1 MSRNYKNKV
10 TGSLVNITTF
20 DPTTGEITGF
30 APVGNIELGPVANI
44 TILGGTTGQFL
55 QTDGNG
61 NLTWATGGGGGGG
74 GNNISN
80 GSSSVDI
87 PVSGGNVITSVAG
100 AQKFNVGSTDIQVT
114 ANIVPS
120 ANLVYSLGSPT
131 QQWKDLYVS
140 SNTIFLNNIPLSLD
154 SNSALTVNGLPV
166 VTEGSINQGSIQ
178 TVGNVTAGN
187 LNANGAVNAT
197 GNITGGNL
205 ITAGTVNANRIT
217 ANGANLGAIGNVK
230 ITGGTNGQFLQTD
243 GNGNLAWATGG
254 GGGNGVPGGSNT
266 QVQYNDNGV
275 FGGSPA
281 FTFDEVSNT
290 LSATSIAGSL
300 TTASQPNVTSVGTLT
315 SLAVTGNVS
324 AGNAALGN
332 TVTANYVA
340 GILTTTSQP
349 NVTSVGTLTGLTA
362 TGVVDLTTASNVSLG
377 PVLNVKI
384 TGGVSGQYLR
394 TDGAGTLSWAAAATT
409 GGTNTQIQFNDSG
422 NFAGSANLT
431 FNKTTNTLS
440 ATRILGTLA
449 TAAQPNVTSLGNL
462 TGLTSAGNV
471 NLADATTVSLGP
483 VGNVKITG
491 GVSGQVLS
499 TDGAGNLSWSAAATP
514 TKIANGSADISAF
527 SANTNLAF
535 TGNLAP
541 AANITYS
548 IGSSAARVKDI
559 FSQTVTAVTATL
571 GNLAG
576 NTTVAGTLL
585 TPVANLKM
593 SGGSNGQ
600 ILKTDGNGNLSFAD
614 LTAGDRISNGGSNVA
629 IPNSDGNVI
638 MGITGIANAAII
650 SANALATRLD
660 LATGFI
666 TGQSGGL
673 SLSNVVQVT
682 TAGGGGIA
690 PTANNASA
698 LGGPAFRWSDAYAV
712 NADFTGNVN
721 ANTGAVRAANI
732 TSTGNLAVTN
742 TTTTANLTVSNTAN
756 VANLN
761 ANGNTVLAN
770 TSIDTL
776 TVTGNGIVNGNLT
789 VTGNLIYNDQSSLA
803 VEDPVIQLGV
813 APNGVPL
820 SSNDGKD
827 RGTEL
832 HTFGAELVTTVLAP
846 MIPNNEVQ
854 LTDLGS
860 NALVGL
866 AFYSN
871 AANGQPTWPA
881 NTTVI
886 AWSGAAN
893 NVVTLSADRVIA
905 PAPGDKIIIGS
916 DRLEFMGYMN
926 SANIFVVASNVT
938 NNNNLITVN
947 EYANFRANSITSANI
962 AATGNI
968 TVTGNITA
976 NANITAVDRITAAN
990 ANITTLANI
999 ANLEGNVA
1007 NIVTVT
1013 AGNITANGNITGNIL
1028 AGNTLNVSVLAN
1040 VANLQVNT
1048 TANLGA
1054 VANVKI
1060 NGGTANQFLKT
1071 DGNGNLGWASI
1082 PPGDRISNGN
1092 SSVTIGV
1099 VDGPV
1104 LVSSN
1109 GVVVGTFTDTTAT
1122 VNANLEVIGIAN
1134 ITGNANILGNV
1145 GISYELA
1152 GNTANFSNVTVNGPI
1167 AVTGN
1172 ANVTGNTALA
1182 GNVTVGYELAG
1193 NTANM
1198 ASLRLSGSLT
1208 VANTGNVALG
1218 NVANLRIYGGSNN
1231 QFLRTNGNGV
1241 LSWVSGGGSG
1251 SPSGANTAVQ
1261 FNDDGTFGGDEA
1273 NFAYDNTTA
1282 NLTVTG
1288 NVNSGNAFISPGIP
1302 GGPFVNVNDAFRVLP
1317 ANIPNATTSWF
1328 LPDQSANQYQLLTV
1342 DGAYIID
1349 GNIYDYYDV
1358 NGNIEFTGNVVVT
1371 RNLRSESVTTGA
1383 VTAGV
1388 ITRTGYATGEV
1399 IRTIALQQTG
1409 FNQAAST
1416 TITSSN
1422 PSVPT
1427 VIATYS
1433 YTPVS
1438 ANSKLIVR
1446 YSTNYNVPGGSADQI
1461 AGAININGSA
1471 LITRQQTWNSF
1482 SGGGTRGGTMF
1493 PIEGVYVNTGVSAVT
1508 ITIVSYRVSGD
1519 DQTIVDNTS
1528 TLPAT
1533 LVITEVQN

>member
-87 PVSGGNVITSVAG
+87 PLSGGNVITSVAG
-100 AQKFNVGSTDIQVT
+100 AQKLNVGATDIQVN
-114 ANIVPS
+114 ANIVPGS
-120 ANLVYSLGSPT
+120 NLVYSLGSPT

-140 SNTIFLNNIPLSLD
+140 SNTIFLNNIPISLN
-154 SNSALTVNGLPV
+154 SNNALTVNGLPV

-178 TVGNVTAGN
+178 TTGNVTAGN
-187 LNANGAVNAT
+187 LNANGAVAAS

-205 ITAGTVNANRIT
+205 STAGTVTAGNIT
-217 ANGANLGAIGNVK
+217 ATRSNLGAVGNVT

-243 GNGNLAWATGG
+243 GNGVLAWATAGG
-254 GGGNGVPGGSNT
+254 GGGNGTPGGSNT

-275 FGGSPA
+275 FGGSGA
-281 FTFDEVSNT
+281 FTFDETSNT
-290 LSATSIAGSL
+290 LSVTSIAGSL
-300 TTASQPNVTSVGTLT
+300 TTAAQPNVTSVGTLT
-315 SLAVTGNVS
+315 SLDVTGTVT
-324 AGNAALGN
+324 AGNASLGN
-332 TVTANYVA
+332 TVSANYVG
-340 GILTTTSQP
+340 GILTTAAQP
-349 NVTSVGTLTGLTA
+349 NVTSVGALTGLNSAGT
-362 TGVVDLTTASNVSLG
+362 VDFTTAGNVSLG
-377 PVLNVKI
+377 PVLNVHI
-384 TGGVSGQYLR
+384 NGGVSGQYLR
-394 TDGAGTLSWAAAATT
+394 TDGAGNLSWAAAATT
-409 GGTNTQIQFNDSG
+409 GGTNTQIQFNDGG

-471 NLADATTVSLGP
+471 NLADATQVNLGP
-483 VGNVKITG
+483 VGNVKIAG
-491 GVSGQVLS
+491 GVSGQVLR
-499 TDGAGNLSWSAAATP
+499 TDGAGNLSWAAAATP
-514 TKIANGSADISAF
+514 TQVANGSAAISAF

-535 TGNLAP
+535 AGNLIP
-541 AANITYS
+541 DANITYN
-548 IGSSAARVKDI
+548 IGTSAARVKDI
-559 FSQTVTAVTATL
+559 FSNTVTAVTATL

-576 NTTVAGTLL
+576 NTTVSGTL
-585 TPVANLKM
+585 TSPVANIKVT
-593 SGGSNGQ
+593 GGSNGQ
-600 ILKTDGNGNLSFAD
+600 ILKTDGLGNLAWVN
-614 LTAGDRISNGGSNVA
+614 LTAGDSISNGGTNVA
-629 IPNSDGNVI
+629 IPSSDGNVV
-638 MGITGIANAAII
+638 MGISGIASAATI
-650 SANALATRLD
+650 SANATATRLD

-690 PTANNASA
+690 PTANNTSA
-698 LGGPAFRWSDAYAV
+698 LGGPAFRWTDVYAG

-732 TSTGNLAVTN
+732 TSTGNLSVTN
-742 TTTTANLTVSNTAN
+742 TTTTANLTVSTDAN
-756 VANLN
+756 VANLT

-770 TSIDTL
+770 TTASTL
-776 TVTGNGIVNGNLT
+776 TVSGNALVGGNLT
-789 VTGNLIYNDQSSLA
+789 VTGNLIYNDQSSLI
-803 VEDPVIQLGV
+803 VEDPIIQLGT
-813 APNGVPL
+813 APNLVPL

-827 RGTEL
+827 RGTMT

-846 MIPNNEVQ
+846 LIPDNEVQ

-860 NALVGL
+860 NALIGL

-871 AANGQPTWPA
+871 AANGQSTWPA
-881 NTTVI
+881 NTTVT

-893 NVVTLSADRVIA
+893 NTVTLSANRLWT
-905 PAPGDKIIIGS
+905 PAPGDQIIIGS
-916 DRLEFMGYMN
+916 DKLEFVGYMN
-926 SANIFVVASNVT
+926 SANIFVVASDVT

-947 EYANFRANSITSANI
+947 EYANFRANSIISANI
-962 AATGNI
+962 AATGNV

-999 ANLEGNVA
+999 ASLEGNIA

-1013 AGNITANGNITGNIL
+1013 AGNITANGNITGNIV
-1028 AGNTLNVSVLAN
+1028 AANTLNVTTLAN

-1060 NGGTANQFLKT
+1060 NGGSNGQFLKT
-1071 DGNGNLGWASI
+1071 DGNSNLTWSAI
-1082 PPGDRISNGN
+1082 PIADQIANGN
-1092 SSVTIGV
+1092 SSVAIST

-1104 LVSSN
+1104 LVTSN
-1109 GVVVGTFTDTTAT
+1109 SVVVGTFTDTTAT
-1122 VNANLEVIGIAN
+1122 VNANLDVTGAAN

-1167 AVTGN
+1167 AVSGN
-1172 ANVTGNTALA
+1172 ANITGNTALA
-1182 GNVTVGYELAG
+1182 GNVTIGFELAG
-1193 NTANM
+1193 NTANL
-1198 ASLRLSGSLT
+1198 ASLGLSGSLT
-1208 VANTGNVALG
+1208 VANTGNVTLG
-1218 NVANLRIYGGSNN
+1218 NVANLKIFGGSNN
-1231 QFLRTNGNGV
+1231 QYLRTNGNGV
-1241 LSWVSGGGSG
+1241 LTWSSGGGGGG
-1251 SPSGANTAVQ
+1251 SPGGANTAVQ
-1261 FNDDGTFGGDEA
+1261 YNIDGVFAGDEA
-1273 NFAYDNTTA
+1273 NFAYDDTTA
-1282 NLTVTG
+1282 NLSVLG
-1288 NVNSGNAFISPGIP
+1288 NINTGNAFISASLPA
-1302 GGPFVNVNDAFRVLP
+1302 GPNVSVNDAFRVLP

-1371 RNLRSESVTTGA
+1371 RNLASESIVTGA

-1388 ITRTGYATGEV
+1388 ITRTGYSTGEV

-1409 FNQAAST
+1409 FAQAAST
-1416 TITSSN
+1416 AITGTT
-1422 PSVPT
+1422 PT

-1438 ANSKLIVR
+1438 NSSRLMIR
-1446 YSTNYNVPGGSADQI
+1446 YGTNYVLVGGAADQW
-1461 AGAININGSA
+1461 AGAINVDGAA
-1471 LITRQQTWNSF
+1471 LVTRRQIWNSF
-1482 SGGGTRGGTMF
+1482 SGGGTRSGTIF
-1493 PIEGVYVNTGVSAVT
+1493 PIEGVYVNTTGTVVT
-1508 ITIVSYRVSGD
+1508 ITIVSYRITGD
-1519 DQTIVDNTS
+1519 DTMTIDNTAA
-1528 TLPAT
+1528 LPAT
-1533 LVITEVQN
+1533 LVITEIQN